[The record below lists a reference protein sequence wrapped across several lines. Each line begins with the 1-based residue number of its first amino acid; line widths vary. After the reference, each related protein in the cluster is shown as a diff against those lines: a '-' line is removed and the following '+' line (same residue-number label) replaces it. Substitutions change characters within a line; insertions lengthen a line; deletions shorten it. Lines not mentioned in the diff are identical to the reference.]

1 MSGKTLMPV
10 VAGEAVPARGNR
22 REARRGLEMPP
33 SVLEFH
39 SPSAAMANVAALPG
53 ARSTVWVVG
62 ALVVSCFTL
71 AWLIPVDR
79 VVSATGK
86 VVSVAPTEVVQPL
99 ETSIVRSIDV
109 QEGQVVHKG
118 DVLAQLDP
126 TDTTANVGAST
137 QQSGSY
143 RAEVDRLTAE
153 AAGKPYQPSAT
164 DQATQ
169 VQAAIF
175 AQRASE
181 HNFRLQNLQQKIEGF
196 QALVQRD
203 EQDTE
208 FYKQRLAIASNVA
221 GMRAELQRDAVGSKL
236 NTLQA
241 QDAQVEATRSLGAAL
256 RSAQQDRAQLQ
267 GALAERD
274 GYDQEWRSKIS
285 QDLTEASRRLSASQE
300 ELAKAELRSRLVVLR
315 AGQDGVV
322 QTVAKVSVGSVL
334 ASGDQFFTLVPLNS
348 PLEIEVSVPA
358 SESGYVHVGD
368 KVSVKFETFPS
379 TRYGGA
385 NGTMRLISADSFTAG
400 DQQGQRRGGG
410 GGGQG
415 QEGGAAFYRGKVT
428 IDQVTLHD
436 TPKGFHII
444 PGMPV
449 TADIEIGKRTVAG
462 YLLGSILPVA
472 HEGMREP

>member
-1 MSGKTLMPV
+1 MSGKTLTPV
-10 VAGEAVPARGNR
+10 IAGEAVPARSSR
-22 REARRGLEMPP
+22 REARRGPEMPV

-39 SPSAAMANVAALPG
+39 SPSAAMANVAPLRG
-53 ARSTVWVVG
+53 ARGTVWIVG
-62 ALVVSCFTL
+62 ALVTSCFTL

-79 VVSATGK
+79 VVTATGK

-153 AAGKPYQPSAT
+153 ATGKPYQPTAT

-208 FYKQRLAIASNVA
+208 FYKQRLAIASSVA

-348 PLEIEVSVPA
+348 PLEIEVNVPA
-358 SESGYVHVGD
+358 GESGYVHVGD

-385 NGTMRLISADSFTAG
+385 NGTMRLVSADSFSAG
-400 DQQGQRRGGG
+400 DQQGQRHGGG

-415 QEGGAAFYRGKVT
+415 QQGGAMFYRGKVT

>member
-1 MSGKTLMPV
+1 MSGNTLQPV
-10 VAGEAVPARGNR
+10 VGGEAVPARTDR
-22 REARRGLEMPP
+22 RAARRGPEIPA

-39 SPSAAMANVAALPG
+39 SPSAGMANVAPLRG
-53 ARSTVWVVG
+53 AQGTIWVVG
-62 ALVVSCFTL
+62 ALVATCFTV
-71 AWLIPVDR
+71 AWLIPIDR
-79 VVSATGK
+79 VVTATGK

-99 ETSIVRSIDV
+99 ETSIVRSIEV
-109 QEGQVVHKG
+109 QEGQVVHRG
-118 DVLAQLDP
+118 DVLAELDP

-137 QQSGSY
+137 QQSGSF

-153 AAGKPYQPSAT
+153 ASGKPYQPTAS

-181 HNFRLQNLQQKIEGF
+181 RSFHLQNLQQKIEGF

-203 EQDTE
+203 EQDGE

-274 GYDQEWRSKIS
+274 GYQQEWQSKVS
-285 QDLTEASRRLSASQE
+285 QDLTEASRKLSASQE

-348 PLEIEVSVPA
+348 PLEIEVNVPA
-358 SESGYVHVGD
+358 GESGYVHVGD
-368 KVSVKFETFPS
+368 KVSVKFQTFPS

-385 NGTMRLISADSFTAG
+385 RGTMRLVSPDSFTSG
-400 DQQGQRRGGG
+400 DQQGQRHGS
-410 GGGQG
+410 
-415 QEGGAAFYRGKVT
+415 GASPGDPNGAVFYRGKVT
-428 IDQVTLHD
+428 IDEVTLHD

-449 TADIEIGKRTVAG
+449 TADIEIGKRTIAG

>member
-1 MSGKTLMPV
+1 MSGKTLQPV
-10 VAGEAVPARGNR
+10 VAGEAVPARTDR
-22 REARRGLEMPP
+22 RAARRGPEMPV

-39 SPSAAMANVAALPG
+39 SPSAGMANVAPLRG
-53 ARSTVWVVG
+53 AQGMVWVVG
-62 ALVVSCFTL
+62 ALVVTCFTV

-79 VVSATGK
+79 VVTASGK
-86 VVSVAPTEVVQPL
+86 VISVAPTEVVQPL
-99 ETSIVRSIDV
+99 ETSIVRSIEV

-143 RAEVDRLTAE
+143 RAEVERLTAE
-153 AAGKPYQPSAT
+153 AAGRPYQPTVS

-175 AQRASE
+175 AQRSSE

-203 EQDTE
+203 EQDAE

-241 QDAQVEATRSLGAAL
+241 QDAQVEATRSLGASL

-274 GYDQEWRSKIS
+274 GYEQEWRSKVS

-348 PLEIEVSVPA
+348 PLEIEVNVPA

-368 KVSVKFETFPS
+368 KVSVKFQTFPS

-385 NGTMRLISADSFTAG
+385 NGTMRLISADSFSG
-400 DQQGQRRGGG
+400 GEQQGQRRGSGA
-410 GGGQG
+410 GQG
-415 QEGGAAFYRGKVT
+415 QQEGGAVFYRGKVT
-428 IDQVTLHD
+428 IDAVTLHD

-449 TADIEIGKRTVAG
+449 TADIEIGKRNVAE

>member
-1 MSGKTLMPV
+1 MSGKSLQP
-10 VAGEAVPARGNR
+10 AGAGDAVPARTDR
-22 REARRGLEMPP
+22 RAARRGPEMPA

-39 SPSAAMANVAALPG
+39 SPSAGMANVAALPG
-53 ARSTVWVVG
+53 ARGTVWVVG

-71 AWLIPVDR
+71 AWLIPIDR
-79 VVSATGK
+79 VVTASGK

-99 ETSIVRSIDV
+99 ETAIVRSIDV

-143 RAEVDRLTAE
+143 KAEVERLTAE
-153 AAGKPYQPSAT
+153 AAGKPYQPT
-164 DQATQ
+164 TNDQASQ

-181 HNFRLQNLQQKIEGF
+181 HSFRLQNLQQKIEGF

-203 EQDTE
+203 EQDSE

-241 QDAQVEATRSLGAAL
+241 QDAQVEATRSLGASL

-274 GYDQEWRSKIS
+274 GYEQEWRTKTS
-285 QDLTEASRRLSASQE
+285 QDLTEAARRLSSAQDD
-300 ELAKAELRSRLVVLR
+300 LAKAELRSRLVVLR

-348 PLEIEVSVPA
+348 PLEVEVNIPA
-358 SESGYVHVGD
+358 GQSGYVHVGD

-385 NGTMRLISADSFTAG
+385 TGTMRLVSADSFTTG
-400 DQQGQRRGGG
+400 DQQGQRHGSGGG
-410 GGGQG
+410 GGDQP
-415 QEGGAAFYRGKVT
+415 GAAVFYRGKVT

-444 PGMPV
+444 PGMPI

-462 YLLGSILPVA
+462 YLLGSIMPVA
-472 HEGMREP
+472 EEGMREP

>member
-1 MSGKTLMPV
+1 MSGNTLQPV
-10 VAGEAVPARGNR
+10 GKGEAALARTDR
-22 REARRGLEMPP
+22 RAARRGPEIPL

-39 SPSAAMANVAALPG
+39 SPSAAMANVATLPG
-53 ARSTVWVVG
+53 ARGTIWTVG
-62 ALVVSCFTL
+62 ALVATCFTV
-71 AWLIPVDR
+71 AWLIPIDR
-79 VVSATGK
+79 VVSASGK
-86 VVSVAPTEVVQPL
+86 VVSVAATEVVQPL

-143 RAEVDRLTAE
+143 RAEVERLTAE
-153 AAGKPYQPSAT
+153 ASGKPYQPAAS

-169 VQAAIF
+169 VQSAIF
-175 AQRASE
+175 AQRSSE
-181 HNFRLQNLQQKIEGF
+181 HNFRLQNYQQKIEGF

-203 EQDTE
+203 EQDGE
-208 FYKQRLAIASNVA
+208 FYKQRLAIATNVA

-256 RSAQQDRAQLQ
+256 RSGQQDRAQLQ

-274 GYDQEWRSKIS
+274 AYEQEWRSKVS

-348 PLEIEVSVPA
+348 PLEVEVNIPA

-368 KVSVKFETFPS
+368 KVSVKFTTFPS

-385 NGTMRLISADSFTAG
+385 RGTMRLVSADSFTSG
-400 DQQGQRRGGG
+400 DQQGQRRGV

-415 QEGGAAFYRGKVT
+415 QDGGGAAFYRGKVT

-436 TPKGFHII
+436 TPKGFSII
-444 PGMPV
+444 PGMPL

>member
-1 MSGKTLMPV
+1 MSGKTLQPV
-10 VAGEAVPARGNR
+10 VGGDAVPARTDR
-22 REARRGLEMPP
+22 RAARRGPEIPA

-39 SPSAAMANVAALPG
+39 SPSAAMANVPALRG
-53 ARSTVWVVG
+53 AQSTVWVVG
-62 ALVVSCFTL
+62 ALVVTCFTV
-71 AWLIPVDR
+71 AWLIPIDR
-79 VVSATGK
+79 VVTASGK

-99 ETSIVRSIDV
+99 ETAIVRSIEV
-109 QEGQVVHKG
+109 QEGQVVHRG

-153 AAGKPYQPSAT
+153 AAGQPYQPAAS

-181 HNFRLQNLQQKIEGF
+181 RNFHLQNLQQKIEGF

-203 EQDTE
+203 EQDAE

-274 GYDQEWRSKIS
+274 GYQQEWQSKVS
-285 QDLTEASRRLSASQE
+285 QDLTEASRRLSAAQE
-300 ELAKAELRSRLVVLR
+300 DLAKAELRSRLVVLR

-348 PLEIEVSVPA
+348 PLEIEVNVPA
-358 SESGYVHVGD
+358 GESGYVHVGD

-385 NGTMRLISADSFTAG
+385 RGTMRLVSADSFTTG
-400 DQQGQRRGGG
+400 DQQGQRHGS

-415 QEGGAAFYRGKVT
+415 DANGAVFYRGKVT
-428 IDQVTLHD
+428 IDEVTLHD

-449 TADIEIGKRTVAG
+449 TADIEIGKRTIAG
-462 YLLGSILPVA
+462 YLLGSILPVTQ
-472 HEGMREP
+472 EGMREP

>member
-1 MSGKTLMPV
+1 MSGKTLTPV
-10 VAGEAVPARGNR
+10 IAGEAVPARGSR
-22 REARRGLEMPP
+22 REARRGPEIPA

-39 SPSAAMANVAALPG
+39 SPSAAMANVAPLRG
-53 ARSTVWVVG
+53 ARGTVWTVG
-62 ALVVSCFTL
+62 ALVASCFTL

-79 VVSATGK
+79 VVTASGK

-143 RAEVDRLTAE
+143 GAEVDRLTAE
-153 AAGKPYQPSAT
+153 ATGKQYQPAAT

-208 FYKQRLAIASNVA
+208 FYKQRLAIASSVA

-348 PLEIEVSVPA
+348 PLEIEVNVPA
-358 SESGYVHVGD
+358 GESGYVHVGD

-385 NGTMRLISADSFTAG
+385 NGTMRLVSADSFSAG
-400 DQQGQRRGGG
+400 DQQGQRHGG

-415 QEGGAAFYRGKVT
+415 QQGGAMFYRGKVS

-449 TADIEIGKRTVAG
+449 MADIEIGKRTVAG